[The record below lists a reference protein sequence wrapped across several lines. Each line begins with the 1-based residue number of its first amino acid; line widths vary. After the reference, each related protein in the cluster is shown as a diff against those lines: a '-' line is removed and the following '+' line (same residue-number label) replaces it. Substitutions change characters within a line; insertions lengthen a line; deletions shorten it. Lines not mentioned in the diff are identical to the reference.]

1 MRPAAA
7 LALALV
13 LAAPAL
19 AEPPPPPDLAEL
31 QGAAVGSGTASGPAS
46 GGERRAA
53 AQRLAALAYGSQ
65 GGLAR
70 RAWEIARTV
79 AIDADALDR
88 TYDFEALL
96 LERGGF
102 RVLPPV
108 LGETRRAYRLDPDGR
123 RATAAHRVV
132 RIVEPARI
140 VSAAPTWRAWLL
152 RDWEAP
158 KRPADLLFPRNAA
171 ERSRWRGWI
180 AEGWAEGIRLADDIF
195 AAQVDALDAA
205 FQGIAAWHR
214 LHMAGMVT
222 EPELDLDASDVSGGG
237 TLMRIDERWLSVA
250 GEARLRPE
258 PDLWRPLSA
267 SAAGEPQ

>member
-1 MRPAAA
+1 MRASAA

-13 LAAPAL
+13 LAAL
-19 AEPPPPPDLAEL
+19 AWAAPPDLAEL
-31 QGAAVGSGTASGPAS
+31 QKAAAGTGPASGPAS
-46 GGERRAA
+46 GGERRAE

-79 AIDADALDR
+79 GRSAGALDR
-88 TYDFEALL
+88 TYDFAALL

-108 LGETRRAYRLDPDGR
+108 LGETRQAYRLEPDGR
-123 RATAAHRVV
+123 RATAAQRVV

-158 KRPADLLFPRNAA
+158 KRPADVLFPRTGA

-180 AEGWAEGIRLADDIF
+180 AEGWAEGARLADDIF
-195 AAQVDALDAA
+195 AADLDALDSA
-205 FQGIAAWHR
+205 FEGLVLWHR
-214 LHMAGMVT
+214 LHMAGMVSA
-222 EPELDLDASDVSGGG
+222 PVLDLDASDVSGGG
-237 TLMRIDERWLSVA
+237 RLMRIDESWLAVA
-250 GEARLRPE
+250 GDARLRPD
-258 PDLWRPLSA
+258 PALWRPLSA
-267 SAAGEPQ
+267 PAEGGPQ